1 MLQIATTKVEQIVV
15 LARQFDVQVAP
26 WDDASNADRE
36 NDMASNLE
44 LTEDDPA
51 AARLKGTIDG
61 LNEDEQA
68 SLVALMWIG
77 RGTYDATDLEEA
89 VSVARSE
96 HINKT
101 LDYLLGV
108 PLLANYLEAGLDKL
122 GYSEERSQPD

>member
-1 MLQIATTKVEQIVV
+1 
-15 LARQFDVQVAP
+15 
-26 WDDASNADRE
+26 
-36 NDMASNLE
+36 MASNLE

-77 RGTYDATDLEEA
+77 RGTYDAADLEEA

-96 HINKT
+96 HINET
-101 LDYLLGV
+101 SDYLLGV

-122 GYSEERSQPD
+122 GYAEERSQPD